1 MADVMITNM
10 GRTEG
15 KRYMI
20 SDAAKLVDV
29 ESHVLRYW
37 EEELDIEIPRNEMGH
52 RYYTDYYINAF
63 KKIKELKDQGFLL
76 KAIKIALPE
85 IMEGNDVDG
94 VRTIK
99 EEVRYNQVEGVA
111 TEHQAVSKKD
121 NENKEA
127 VNQIISNEA
136 LREHTDIE
144 EASKNITVSK
154 AAEVSVVDEQIS
166 KASKM
171 EQFQMILGNIVTS
184 ALKENNSELTNQ
196 VSKNVSNSVIKEM
209 DYLLRLK
216 EEREE
221 ERFKKFDEM
230 VRGLQ
235 KDNKLAAIKNGEKKR
250 KFFGRK

>member
-1 MADVMITNM
+1 MAEVLITNI

-20 SDAAKLVDV
+20 SDAAKMVDV

-52 RYYTDYYINAF
+52 RYYTDYYIHVF
-63 KKIKELKDQGFLL
+63 RKIKELKEQCFLL

-85 IMEGNDVDG
+85 IMEGNEVDG
-94 VRTIK
+94 VTAIK
-99 EEVRYNQVEGVA
+99 EEVKYSGINEMSVHVA
-111 TEHQAVSKKD
+111 TEMDKP
-121 NENKEA
+121 
-127 VNQIISNEA
+127 
-136 LREHTDIE
+136 
-144 EASKNITVSK
+144 
-154 AAEVSVVDEQIS
+154 
-166 KASKM
+166 SKM
-171 EQFQMILGNIVTS
+171 EQFQMILGNIVTN
-184 ALKENNSELTNQ
+184 ALQENNKTLTDEM
-196 VSKNVSNSVIKEM
+196 SKNVSDSVIKEM

-235 KDNKLAAIKNGEKKR
+235 KDNKMAAMKSGEKKKR
-250 KFFGRK
+250 FFGKK

>member
-1 MADVMITNM
+1 MADMMITNM

-20 SDAAKLVDV
+20 SDAARLVDV

-52 RYYTDYYINAF
+52 RYYTDYYIQAF
-63 KKIKELKDQGFLL
+63 RRIKELKDQGFLL

-85 IMEGNDVDG
+85 IMAGGDIDAA
-94 VRTIK
+94 RTIK
-99 EEVRYNQVEGVA
+99 EEVRYSSVEGHA
-111 TEHQAVSKKD
+111 GEEHTAVSP
-121 NENKEA
+121 
-127 VNQIISNEA
+127 
-136 LREHTDIE
+136 
-144 EASKNITVSK
+144 VS
-154 AAEVSVVDEQIS
+154 EVSVVEEQIPKPS
-166 KASKM
+166 KI

-184 ALKENNSELTNQ
+184 ALQENNKSLTDE
-196 VSKNVSNSVIKEM
+196 VSKNVSDSVIKEM

-235 KDNKLAAIKNGEKKR
+235 KDNKQTALKNGEKKR
-250 KFFGRK
+250 KFFGKK

>member
-1 MADVMITNM
+1 MAEVLITNM
-10 GRTEG
+10 GRIEG

-37 EEELDIEIPRNEMGH
+37 EEELDIQIPRNEMGH
-52 RYYTDYYINAF
+52 RYYTDYYIQVF

-85 IMEGNDVDG
+85 IMNGEYDFKSDYGRDYGKDFGKEYGHEIAKDYGQDSDKNSEREMLKGSEQEFDRNYLRG
-94 VRTIK
+94 VT
-99 EEVRYNQVEGVA
+99 YNADYV
-111 TEHQAVSKKD
+111 KD
-121 NENKEA
+121 
-127 VNQIISNEA
+127 
-136 LREHTDIE
+136 
-144 EASKNITVSK
+144 KNAK
-154 AAEVSVVDEQIS
+154 L
-166 KASKM
+166 
-171 EQFQMILGNIVTS
+171 EQFQLMLGNVIGA
-184 ALKENNSELTNQ
+184 ALKENNKTLTSEMSKD
-196 VSKNVSNSVIKEM
+196 VSDSVIKEM

-235 KDNKLAAIKNGEKKR
+235 KDTKNSAIKKVEKKR
-250 KFFGRK
+250 KIFGKNRGMA

>member
-1 MADVMITNM
+1 MAEVFITSL
-10 GRTEG
+10 GKTEG

-52 RYYTDYYINAF
+52 RYYTDYYINVF
-63 KKIKELKDQGFLL
+63 RKIKELKEQGFLL

-85 IMEGNDVDG
+85 IMEGNEVDG
-94 VRTIK
+94 IRMIK
-99 EEVRYNQVEGVA
+99 EEEMARSELIAERNELAAGGSD
-111 TEHQAVSKKD
+111 TAVSL
-121 NENKEA
+121 
-127 VNQIISNEA
+127 SNSG
-136 LREHTDIE
+136 D
-144 EASKNITVSK
+144 KP
-154 AAEVSVVDEQIS
+154 
-166 KASKM
+166 SKM
-171 EQFQMILGNIVTS
+171 EQFQMIIGNIVTN
-184 ALKENNSELTNQ
+184 ALQENNKSLTDEM
-196 VSKNVSNSVIKEM
+196 SKNVSDSVIKEM

-235 KDNKLAAIKNGEKKR
+235 RDNKMVAMKQAEKKR
-250 KFFGRK
+250 KLFGKR